1 MLSWLRLC
9 TAHVHAH
16 HSLGSP
22 RPPGPM
28 RLALLCLGRRAAAIS
43 TCRKHAVPPS
53 TATAMTGRPTALP
66 AQRQP
71 FPETPRQTACS
82 IVLTAQSW
90 CARART
96 EREPR
101 STQWRA
107 CVPSHCRSLLLIGAA
122 RKARKD
128 AQSHS
133 PVPLCT
139 GGGATGSSM
148 LKAESHKRRYR
159 GICQFAGSLTRIQS
173 RAAPARGSAAPCC
186 PACGVRGR
194 AAHEALSCQAA
205 RSCPPFAVR
214 ATPIPPLSSLHST
227 VCDLWP
233 RNADTPRARSTQALA
248 AASRPSTRSLVTYL
262 SLWYKRAVT
271 SGR

>member
-1 MLSWLRLC
+1 MQHCSDRAELVC
-9 TAHVHAH
+9 Q
-16 HSLGSP
+16 
-22 RPPGPM
+22 GPD
-28 RLALLCLGRRAAAIS
+28 RA
-43 TCRKHAVPPS
+43 
-53 TATAMTGRPTALP
+53 
-66 AQRQP
+66 
-71 FPETPRQTACS
+71 
-82 IVLTAQSW
+82 
-90 CARART
+90 
-96 EREPR
+96 REPR

-148 LKAESHKRRYR
+148 LKAESHKQRYR

-214 ATPIPPLSSLHST
+214 ATPVPPHSSLTLNSLCPLAAQRRHAPRTINPKRSQQPRDPPLGP
-227 VCDLWP
+227 W
-233 RNADTPRARSTQALA
+233 
-248 AASRPSTRSLVTYL
+248 
-262 SLWYKRAVT
+262 
-271 SGR
+271 